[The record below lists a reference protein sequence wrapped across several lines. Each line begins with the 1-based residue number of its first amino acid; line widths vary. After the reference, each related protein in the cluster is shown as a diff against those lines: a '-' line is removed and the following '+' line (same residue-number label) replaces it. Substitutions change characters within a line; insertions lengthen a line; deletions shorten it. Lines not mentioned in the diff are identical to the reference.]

1 MTIDLNPHH
10 LDTVRAILAEHAPHC
25 EVMAFGSRAA
35 WTARERSDLDLAV
48 ACGERA
54 EAPIARLR
62 EAFEDSDLPIRVDV
76 LDWHAIAD
84 SFRETIAPGCVVIQ
98 QAGPPS
104 GWRTAT
110 FGDIAEIV
118 GGSTPST
125 RDPAN
130 FDGDVPWLTPQ
141 DLSGPHDRYISRGAR
156 NLSQQGF
163 TSCSAK
169 LVPPGAVLLST
180 RAPLGYVAI
189 AKNPIAT
196 NQGFRSLILHD
207 GVSSEYVYYWL
218 LLNTEELD
226 RHASGSTF
234 RELSGS
240 ALRKISLRL
249 PPLDEQRRIA
259 RVLGALDERI
269 EANRRATAALEEM
282 ARTLFRHWFV
292 DFGPVRAKAAGL
304 PSGLPPG
311 LDALFPA
318 SLEASAQGEAPA
330 GWGWA
335 SVGDAV
341 SVRGGTT
348 PSTKE
353 PAYWGDEH
361 YFATPK
367 DMSLL
372 PWPIL
377 VSTARRLTDAG
388 VARIRSGLLP
398 PGTLLL
404 SSRAPIGYLAIT
416 DAPVA
421 VNQGIIAMVCEG
433 AVGAPY
439 TLHWVESNMAAVEAR
454 AGGTTFAE
462 ISKSAFR
469 DLPFL
474 VPPTPVH
481 AAWDS
486 IAAPLYARILAG
498 ARESATLA
506 AMRDALLPRLVAGA
520 VRVGERSLE
529 Y

>member
-104 GWRTAT
+104 GWRKTTLGECAVLVRDTVDPADFEGEPYVGLEHIGEGTLALIGLGDASEVTTAKSR
-110 FGDIAEIV
+110 FRQGDILFGKLRPYFRKLIRA
-118 GGSTPST
+118 
-125 RDPAN
+125 R
-130 FDGDVPWLTPQ
+130 FDGICSTDIWAVRPSDGVDAGYLFCVMASQEFVDAATQGSEGTRMPRARWEFV
-141 DLSGPHDRYISRGAR
+141 SRY
-156 NLSQQGF
+156 
-163 TSCSAK
+163 
-169 LVPPGAVLLST
+169 
-180 RAPLGYVAI
+180 
-189 AKNPIAT
+189 PIA
-196 NQGFRSLILHD
+196 
-207 GVSSEYVYYWL
+207 
-218 LLNTEELD
+218 
-226 RHASGSTF
+226 
-234 RELSGS
+234 
-240 ALRKISLRL
+240 L

-318 SLEASAQGEAPA
+318 SLESSALGEAPA

-353 PAYWGDEH
+353 PAYWGGEH

-474 VPPTPVH
+474 VPPAPIH

-486 IAAPLYARILAG
+486 IAAPLYERILAG
-498 ARESATLA
+498 ARECATLA
-506 AMRDALLPRLVAGA
+506 AMRDALLPPLVAGE
-520 VRVGERSLE
+520 VRVVEE
-529 Y
+529 